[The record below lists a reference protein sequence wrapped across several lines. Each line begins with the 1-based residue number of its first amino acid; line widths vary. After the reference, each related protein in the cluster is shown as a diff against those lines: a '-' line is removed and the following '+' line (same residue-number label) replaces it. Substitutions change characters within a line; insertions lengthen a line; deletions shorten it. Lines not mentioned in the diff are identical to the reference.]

1 MTQSN
6 QNHTPPNSQDSDQ
19 NHPEPEATDPPAEPV
34 DIPAETDSKKVDQLP
49 TDPPRQ
55 PANTSPIIVGLGA
68 SAGGLAALETF
79 FKNTPPDTGLAFVV
93 VMHLMRHHKSNLTE
107 LLQNYTRMPV
117 AQIKDGTLVEPNHV
131 YVIPPNRELGILNGR
146 LQLLELTQREPAMAI
161 DSFFRHLADDQ
172 GPRAICIILSGS
184 GSDGALGLKAISEQ
198 GGLVIAQTPDSA
210 EYNGMPGSA
219 IDTGLVDLVRAPA
232 DMPPALVGY
241 VQKTDFSV
249 EGAKL
254 DEKTLGQ
261 LNKIFLLLRA
271 DSGLDFSRYRPNALF
286 RRISKRMAVHKLS
299 NLADYVDY
307 LRREPE
313 ELTSLYQEILIGV
326 TQFFREP
333 EAFEVIK
340 TKVLPA
346 LLEQRPEGRPLR
358 VWAPG
363 CSTGE
368 EAYSLAMLIHDYKQE
383 VMPGLKIEIFA
394 TDINPIA
401 VEKARLGE
409 YPGVIAADVPEP
421 FLKRYFIKQDQTY
434 KLKSEIREMMIF
446 ADQNL
451 LKDPP
456 FSKLDLISCRNL
468 LIYLKTETQRQVL
481 ALFQYALNPDGFL
494 FLGSSENIGDFADY
508 YTGVDR
514 KWRIFKR
521 SGSQAVLPPDME
533 FFHHSDHTPRLGAD
547 HPGGA
552 RGPAKGSQRD
562 LLEKSLLEHYEPVG
576 ILIDAAYNILYTYGR
591 IDRYL
596 KLAAGEARL
605 NIMDMLRPGL
615 ELHLPSAIRFAL
627 AQNESVTHRRVWV
640 KTNGDEQF
648 VDIIV
653 KPVGDRPD
661 QPLTLIIIDKEA
673 PAEAAPDEPAEPPA
687 APVDDGADGRLQDL
701 NKQLAVAK
709 SRLRNA
715 IEELQTANEE
725 HRSFAEEL
733 QSSNEEL
740 QSTNEELTTSQEE
753 LRSVNEELV
762 TANTEIQK
770 KNLDLRWANNDLHN
784 LLSATDIAT
793 IFLDAGLKIKR
804 FTPAATKIVNVIDT
818 DRGRPFNHIVS
829 NFKDESLH
837 QDLKHVLGTLN
848 TVEREV
854 ETEAGKWFNMRII
867 PYRTL
872 ENVIEGVVLTFAEIT
887 AQKQVEAQLRRLNEE
902 LRQGQDYARNIVDTL
917 HESVLLLD
925 DTLHVVTANASF
937 YHHFEA
943 TPQETEGNLIYEL
956 GNRQWDIPQLR
967 ELLEEII
974 PQNSIIEQYD
984 IEYDFPDIGRR
995 TMRLNARRLNRPEGE
1010 ADQILLAIE
1019 DVTEQG
1025 GE

>member
-6 QNHTPPNSQDSDQ
+6 PDHSLPNSQDSDN
-19 NHPEPEATDPPAEPV
+19 NHPEPEAAEPTAEPV
-34 DIPAETDSKKVDQLP
+34 DVPAETDPKKDDQP
-49 TDPPRQ
+49 STE
-55 PANTSPIIVGLGA
+55 PASPSPNNSPIIVGLGA

-79 FKNTPPDTGLAFVV
+79 FKSTPPDTGLAFVV

-117 AQIKDGTLVEPNHV
+117 AQIKDGTPVEPNHV

-172 GPRAICIILSGS
+172 GPHAICIILSGS
-184 GSDGALGLKAISEQ
+184 GSDGALGLKAISEK
-198 GGLVIAQTPDSA
+198 GGLVIAQAPDSA
-210 EYNGMPGSA
+210 EYSSMPGSA
-219 IDTGLVDLVRAPA
+219 IDTGLVDLVLAPA

-241 VQKTDFSV
+241 VQKTNFGV
-249 EGAKL
+249 EEAKL
-254 DEKTLGQ
+254 DEKMLEQ

-271 DSGLDFSRYRPNALF
+271 DSGLDFSRYRPNALY
-286 RRISKRMAVHKLS
+286 RRISKRMAVHKL
-299 NLADYVDY
+299 NDLTDYIDF
-307 LRREPE
+307 LRRAPK

-340 TKVLPA
+340 TKILPA
-346 LLEQRPEGRPLR
+346 LLEQRPEDQPLR

-368 EAYSLAMLIHDYKQE
+368 EAYSLAMLIHDYKQGT
-383 VMPGLKIEIFA
+383 MPGLKVEIFA
-394 TDINPIA
+394 TDINPTA

-409 YPGVIAADVPEP
+409 YPSVITADVPET

-434 KLKSEIREMMIF
+434 KLKSEIREMLIF

-481 ALFQYALNPDGFL
+481 ALFQYALKPDGFL
-494 FLGSSENIGDFADY
+494 FLGSSENIGDFVDHFTA
-508 YTGVDR
+508 VDR

-521 SGSQAVLPPDME
+521 TGSQAVPPPDME
-533 FFHHSDHTPRLGAD
+533 IFQYSDYTPGLGPD
-547 HPGGA
+547 HPGSA
-552 RGPAKGSQRD
+552 RGLVKDSQRD

-576 ILIDAAYNILYTYGR
+576 VLIDAAYNILYTYGR
-591 IDRYL
+591 IDLYL

-627 AQNESVTHRRVWV
+627 AQNKSVTHRRVWV
-640 KTNGDEQF
+640 KTNGDEQC
-648 VDIIV
+648 VDVIV
-653 KPVGDRPD
+653 KPVSNRLS
-661 QPLTLIIIDKEA
+661 QPLALIIIDKGT
-673 PAEAAPDEPAEPPA
+673 PAEGHLAEPALAVPI
-687 APVDDGADGRLQDL
+687 DDGEDGQLQELKKDL
-701 NKQLAVAK
+701 VVTK

-725 HRSFAEEL
+725 HRSYAEEL

-753 LRSVNEELV
+753 LRSVNEELI

-770 KNLDLRWANNDLHN
+770 KNLEMRQTNNDLHN

-793 IFLDAGLKIKR
+793 IFLDVGLKIKR

-818 DRGRPFNHIVS
+818 DRGRPFKHIVS
-829 NFKDESLH
+829 NFKYDDLY
-837 QDLKHVLGTLN
+837 QDLEHVLGTLN

-854 ETEAGKWFNMRII
+854 QTEAGKWFNMRII
-867 PYRTL
+867 PYRTM

-887 AQKQVEAQLRRLNEE
+887 VQKRVETELRRLNEE
-902 LRQGQDYARNIVDTL
+902 QRQERDNARNIVDTL
-917 HESVLLLD
+917 HESVLLLN

-937 YHHFEA
+937 YRHFKV
-943 TPQETEGNLIYEL
+943 TPQETEGQLIYEL

-984 IEYDFPDIGRR
+984 IEHDFPDIGRR

-1019 DVTEQG
+1019 DVTEG
-1025 GE
+1025 N